1 MERHS
6 DILGIFTA
14 SVLTVRCPT
23 FGRLFTKD
31 PELTDEAFL
40 FVNGGI
46 QKWIPNE
53 SRVFEAGCGKYI
65 VVLRRQEEIGY
76 VLNVIGSQI
85 RIILL

>member
-1 MERHS
+1 MEPHS

-40 FVNGGI
+40 FVNGAFRSGYRT
-46 QKWIPNE
+46 KP
-53 SRVFEAGCGKYI
+53 RVFEAGCGKYI
-65 VVLRRQEEIGY
+65 VVLRWQEEIGY